1 MHPVTIVIGVVRA
14 VSIVIVISAL
24 ILEIILNIAKYI
36 EKHR

>member
-14 VSIVIVISAL
+14 TIIVIVITA
-24 ILEIILNIAKYI
+24 ITFEIILNIAKYI

>member
-24 ILEIILNIAKYI
+24 IMEIILNIAKYI
-36 EKHR
+36 GKHR

>member
-24 ILEIILNIAKYI
+24 IIEIILKIVNML
-36 EKHR
+36 ENSR

>member
-14 VSIVIVISAL
+14 TTIVIVITA
-24 ILEIILNIAKYI
+24 ITFEIILNIVKYI

>member
-14 VSIVIVISAL
+14 TSIVIMITA
-24 ILEIILNIAKYI
+24 ITFEIILNIAKYI

>member
-14 VSIVIVISAL
+14 VSIVIVISA
-24 ILEIILNIAKYI
+24 IIMEIILNIAKYI

>member
-14 VSIVIVISAL
+14 TSIVIVFTAITF
-24 ILEIILNIAKYI
+24 EIILNIAKYI

>member
-14 VSIVIVISAL
+14 TSIVIVITA
-24 ILEIILNIAKYI
+24 ITFEIILNIAKYI

>member
-14 VSIVIVISAL
+14 TSIVIVITA
-24 ILEIILNIAKYI
+24 ITLEIILNIAKYI